1 MDELRVEAEP
11 QAGGRPRNRPRN
23 RLDTIQES
31 RSDPTRGWEAVCGD
45 AARGTRA
52 LRPGGGRGG
61 HGDRGQGGS
70 PPASHRGRRAAQG
83 ESHRGVL
90 TMKATPDHSDSMR
103 VRALM
108 EHGVLT
114 LSIARASRDR
124 SGDDSQD
131 VVATVPVEDL
141 AVGVQRGRIDMFVIA
156 THYRGKLYDDICC
169 FTDTE
174 ETRNKWLSTFRRLGV
189 QIVDERR
196 LNDEAAHAAGRPLVT
211 SDATLERQRR

>member
-1 MDELRVEAEP
+1 MDELRVEA
-11 QAGGRPRNRPRN
+11 GPRSRPRN

-90 TMKATPDHSDSMR
+90 TMKASSDHCNATR
-103 VRALM
+103 LRASI
-108 EHGVLT
+108 ERGVLT
-114 LSIARASRDR
+114 LARVSTNTSRDGDR
-124 SGDDSQD
+124 SGDED
-131 VVATVPVEDL
+131 VVATVPLEDL
-141 AVGVQRGRIDMFVIA
+141 AVGVQRERADMFFLA
-156 THYRGKLYDDICC
+156 T
-169 FTDTE
+169 
-174 ETRNKWLSTFRRLGV
+174 
-189 QIVDERR
+189 
-196 LNDEAAHAAGRPLVT
+196 
-211 SDATLERQRR
+211 RQRVSCTTTSAASFPARKRETSGWQRSDRWASPPST